1 MVAFRILPAAA
12 DFPRQAFMS
21 PHIGEREKK
30 KKNQSF
36 VLFHVMLHYNP
47 TGISF

>member
-30 KKNQSF
+30 KKSILRAF
-36 VLFHVMLHYNP
+36 SCDATL
-47 TGISF
+47 

>member
-30 KKNQSF
+30 KKKSILRAF
-36 VLFHVMLHYNP
+36 SCDATL
-47 TGISF
+47 

>member
-30 KKNQSF
+30 NQSF

>member
-30 KKNQSF
+30 KSILRAF
-36 VLFHVMLHYNP
+36 SCDATL
-47 TGISF
+47 